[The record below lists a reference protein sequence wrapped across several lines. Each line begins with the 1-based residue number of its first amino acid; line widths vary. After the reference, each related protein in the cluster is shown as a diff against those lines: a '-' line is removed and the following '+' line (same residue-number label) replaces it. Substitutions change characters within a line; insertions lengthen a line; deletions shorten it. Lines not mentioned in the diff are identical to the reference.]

1 MTYYV
6 YIMTND
12 RHTVLY
18 VGVTK
23 SIENRAFDHKVKRNK
38 NSFTAKYNCRNLV
51 YYEEFGEI
59 KVAIYREKQ
68 LKKYHRKWKEEL
80 IEKTNPEWKD
90 LSEGWYD
97 PKEFELFKKFDHC
110 IQRAGFRVA
119 QDLDYTSYLIEIND
133 SLFKILSLARNDT
146 LKLTWS

>member
-18 VGVTK
+18 VGVTND
-23 SIENRAFDHKVKRNK
+23 IENRVFDHKVKRDK
-38 NSFTAKYNCRNLV
+38 RSFTAKYNCGNLV

-59 KVAIYREKQ
+59 KNAIHREKQ

-80 IEKTNPEWKD
+80 IETINPDWKD
-90 LSEGWYD
+90 LSEDWYD
-97 PKEFELFKKFDHC
+97 PKEFEMYKKFD
-110 IQRAGFRVA
+110 R
-119 QDLDYTSYLIEIND
+119 
-133 SLFKILSLARNDT
+133 
-146 LKLTWS
+146 